1 MSDQLDRSENLD
13 TDEGVPVGDAD
24 VMADIDRAG
33 GGADQADDQD
43 TDDFLAEGRTEMASG
58 SGEAVGTADVEEDR
72 RNAAGGE

>member
-33 GGADQADDQD
+33 GGADRADDQD
-43 TDDFLAEGRTEMASG
+43 TDDFLAEGRTEMASD